1 MLTLLNLKI
10 KMDPATFFPILG
22 TIFSV
27 CLSFSPTV
35 PFIQVFQHKEKID
48 ILPEGMLLCQL
59 MNRLLWCSVW
69 ILTKRLIPFINAIVG
84 IFITSVFLILYLYLY
99 YNRICL
105 KAFTKSF
112 FLICFECLIVGGAV
126 LYKNVQVVSVS
137 AMIFNV
143 AMYIAPGQ
151 KIIRVIKEKNYK
163 LIPIRSTIVSILCS
177 GSWLMYGITINLV
190 AQIVPNALGLFFSI
204 LNTLA
209 WIYFYIN
216 RDKGKEEETF
226 AVIHNSDN

>member
-1 MLTLLNLKI
+1 MNIIKL
-10 KMDPATFFPILG
+10 KMDPATYFPILG

-35 PFIQVFQHKEKID
+35 PFIQVFQRKEKIE

-69 ILTKRLIPFINAIVG
+69 ILTKRLIPFINAFVG
-84 IFITSVFLILYLYLY
+84 IIITSIFLILYLYLY
-99 YNRICL
+99 YNRIIL
-105 KAFTKSF
+105 KTLTKSF
-112 FLICFECLIVGGAV
+112 LLICFELFIIGGCV
-126 LYKNVQVVSVS
+126 LYNNEKVVSTL

-151 KIIRVIKEKNYK
+151 KIIRVVKEKNYK

-177 GSWLMYGITINLV
+177 GSWLMYGIVINLF
-190 AQIVPNALGLFFSI
+190 AQILPNALGLFFSI

-209 WIYFYIN
+209 WIYFYVN
-216 RDKGKEEETF
+216 RNKGKEEETF
-226 AVIHNSDN
+226 AVIHNSD

>member
-1 MLTLLNLKI
+1 MEA
-10 KMDPATFFPILG
+10 ATIFPILG

-27 CLSFSPTV
+27 GLSFSPTV
-35 PFIQVFQHKEKID
+35 PFIQVFQRKEKID

-59 MNRLLWCSVW
+59 LNRLLWCSVW
-69 ILTKRLIPFINAIVG
+69 ILTKRLIPFINAAVG
-84 IFITSVFLILYLYLY
+84 IFITSVFIILYIYLY
-99 YNRICL
+99 YNRIFL
-105 KAFTKSF
+105 KALTKSF
-112 FLICFECLIVGGAV
+112 LLICFEILIIGSAC
-126 LYKNVQVVSVS
+126 LYKNDKVVSIT

-177 GSWLMYGITINLV
+177 GSWLMYGISINLF
-190 AQIVPNALGLFFSI
+190 AQILPNALGLFFSI

-209 WIYFYIN
+209 WCYFYIN

-226 AVIHNSDN
+226 AVIHNSEN

>member
-1 MLTLLNLKI
+1 MHIIKL
-10 KMDPATFFPILG
+10 KMDPATYFPILG

-35 PFIQVFQHKEKID
+35 PFIQVFKYKEKID

-69 ILTKRLIPFINAIVG
+69 ILTSRLIPFINAFVG
-84 IFITSVFLILYLYLY
+84 IIITSVFLVLYLYLY
-99 YNRICL
+99 YHRICF
-105 KAFTKSF
+105 KTFTKG
-112 FLICFECLIVGGAV
+112 FLLLCFELLIVGGAV
-126 LYKNVQVVSVS
+126 FSKNEKVVSTL

-177 GSWLMYGITINLV
+177 GSWLMYGIVINLF

-216 RDKGKEEETF
+216 RDRGKEEETF
-226 AVIHNSDN
+226 AVIHNTSY

>member
-1 MLTLLNLKI
+1 MHIIKL
-10 KMDPATFFPILG
+10 KMDPATYFPILG

-35 PFIQVFQHKEKID
+35 PFIQVFKRQEKIE

-69 ILTKRLIPFINAIVG
+69 ILTSRLIPFINAFVG
-84 IFITSVFLILYLYLY
+84 IIITSVFLVLYLYLY
-99 YNRICL
+99 YHRICF
-105 KAFTKSF
+105 KTFTKG
-112 FLICFECLIVGGAV
+112 FLLLCFELLIVGGAV
-126 LYKNVQVVSVS
+126 FSKNEKVVSTL

-177 GSWLMYGITINLV
+177 GSWLMYGIVINLF

-216 RDKGKEEETF
+216 RDRGKEEETF
-226 AVIHNSDN
+226 AVIHNAE

>member
-1 MLTLLNLKI
+1 M
-10 KMDPATFFPILG
+10 A
-22 TIFSV
+22 
-27 CLSFSPTV
+27 LSFSPTV
-35 PFIQVFQHKEKID
+35 PFIQVFQHKEKIE
-48 ILPEGMLLCQL
+48 ILPEDMLFCQL

-69 ILTKRLIPFINAIVG
+69 ILTKRLIPFINAITG
-84 IFITSVFLILYLYLY
+84 IFITTVFLILYIYLY
-99 YNRICL
+99 YNRTII
-105 KAFTKSF
+105 KSF
-112 FLICFECLIVGGAV
+112 CRWLCLICFELLIVGGAV
-126 LYKNVQVVSVS
+126 LYKNEKVVSTL

-177 GSWLMYGITINLV
+177 GSWLFYGITINLF
-190 AQIVPNALGLFFSI
+190 AQILPNALGLFFSI

-216 RDKGKEEETF
+216 RNKGKEDESF
-226 AVIHNSDN
+226 AVIYNNDN